1 MWSGR
6 PEGAKSHALHGPTP
20 DLGTFDARHTLP
32 SRSIPDSHVTTQRP
46 GVIVRPRPAAPA
58 VVEATAE
65 APVQVIVEPSSPQ
78 PAPVVRFAHVNSAAA
93 QPQSTVASE
102 PGGARTSAASPDSMP
117 DARKPE
123 AAPVPVSSAPSPPA
137 PEPVVASPS
146 SPAVV
151 FAPTAEPKMS
161 MSVTEQTPA
170 ALPTTDDFAAMFG
183 DTQVNLNTYN
193 VGDRVKARVVQ
204 VSTQAVFLDLGGK
217 SEGMLDI
224 ASVLDKDGHITV
236 QPGDTVEAYVISFQ
250 GGSIRLAKVLSGGD
264 DATAMLAEA
273 ASQGIPV
280 EGKVTGVNKGGFTVQ
295 VMGKQG
301 FCPLSQ
307 IDFEVG
313 EPNSWI
319 DKTVRFK
326 IIRVEEGGRNVVVS
340 ATQLIRDERESRA
353 ADTIA
358 SIAPGAEFE
367 GVVTRVQPFGAFVDI
382 GGIEGLLH
390 VSEISHTRL
399 SSAEDALS
407 KGDRVR
413 VKVKS
418 FEDSADPKARRLSL
432 SMRALQEDPWSAS
445 IGRFEIGRSY
455 PGTVTRLERFGAF
468 VEVAAG
474 VEGLVHISEMSMG
487 KRINEPKEVV
497 NPGDSIEVQVL
508 NIDPLRRQIALSIKA
523 LQADPW
529 AAAASRFALGQTVS
543 GTVDTV
549 VEKGVRVSLED
560 GFEAFIPMGQMADG
574 ENKGTTN
581 KFRPGTDIQA
591 RVIEVNTEKRRITL
605 SRRPD
610 DETGRREFES
620 YKASESKAGMG
631 TLGDLLKA
639 RTSR

>member
-1 MWSGR
+1 
-6 PEGAKSHALHGPTP
+6 
-20 DLGTFDARHTLP
+20 
-32 SRSIPDSHVTTQRP
+32 
-46 GVIVRPRPAAPA
+46 
-58 VVEATAE
+58 
-65 APVQVIVEPSSPQ
+65 
-78 PAPVVRFAHVNSAAA
+78 VRFAHVASAPAAGSAVAVSDSAPVAAKSAPTPVVSVASVPAA
-93 QPQSTVASE
+93 QPVAVSSSQPAVAS
-102 PGGARTSAASPDSMP
+102 
-117 DARKPE
+117 
-123 AAPVPVSSAPSPPA
+123 
-137 PEPVVASPS
+137 
-146 SPAVV
+146 
-151 FAPTAEPKMS
+151 APTAEPKMS
-161 MSVTEQTPA
+161 MSVTDSMPDA
-170 ALPTTDDFAAMFG
+170 ALPTTDDFAALFG
-183 DTQVNLNTYN
+183 DTAVNLNTYR
-193 VGDRVKARVVQ
+193 VGDRVKAKVVQ

-236 QPGDTVEAYVISFQ
+236 QPGDTVEAYVISFN

-264 DATAMLAEA
+264 DATAMLEEA

-313 EPNSWI
+313 EPSTWI

-340 ATQLIRDERESRA
+340 ATQLIRDEREARA
-353 ADTIA
+353 ADTIVQ
-358 SIAPGAEFE
+358 IAPGAEFE

-399 SSAEDALS
+399 NSAEEAVS

-418 FEDSADPKARRLSL
+418 FEDSSDPKARRLSL
-432 SMRALQEDPWSAS
+432 SMRALQEDPYSAA

-487 KRINEPKEVV
+487 KRVTDPKEVV
-497 NPGDSIEVQVL
+497 SPGDKIEVQVV
-508 NIDPLRRQIALSIKA
+508 NIDPLKRQIALSIKA

-529 AAAASRFALGQTVS
+529 AAAASKFAVGQTVA

-549 VEKGVRVSLED
+549 VEKGVRVSLAD

-574 ENKGTTN
+574 ENKGTSN
-581 KFRPGTDIQA
+581 KFRPGAEIQA

-620 YKASESKAGMG
+620 YKASESQAGLG
-631 TLGDLLKA
+631 TLGDLFKA

>member
-1 MWSGR
+1 
-6 PEGAKSHALHGPTP
+6 
-20 DLGTFDARHTLP
+20 
-32 SRSIPDSHVTTQRP
+32 VTTQRP
-46 GVIVRPRPAAPA
+46 GVIVRHRPAAPA
-58 VVEATAE
+58 VVEATTATPEAAVTVPAE
-65 APVQVIVEPSSPQ
+65 SPAPQ
-78 PAPVVRFAHVNSAAA
+78 PAPVVRFAHVTSTPEKTPARVTVEPAAPQPSASISVPAPVADKLPSAPA
-93 QPQSTVASE
+93 QPT
-102 PGGARTSAASPDSMP
+102 
-117 DARKPE
+117 
-123 AAPVPVSSAPSPPA
+123 PVVSPPA
-137 PEPVVASPS
+137 PEPVVGSSS
-146 SPAVV
+146 SPAVLST
-151 FAPTAEPKMS
+151 PTAEPKMS
-161 MSVTEQTPA
+161 MSSTDSMSAPA
-170 ALPTTDDFAAMFG
+170 QPTTDDFAALFG
-183 DTQVNLNTYN
+183 ETQVNLTTYRM
-193 VGDRVKARVVQ
+193 GDRVKARVVQ

-224 ASVLDKDGHITV
+224 ASVLDKDGNITV
-236 QPGDTVEAYVISFQ
+236 QVGDMVEAYVVSFN

-264 DATAMLAEA
+264 DATTMLQEA

-313 EPNSWI
+313 EPGSWI

-353 ADTIA
+353 ADTIVQ
-358 SIAPGAEFE
+358 ITPGAEFE

-399 SSAEDALS
+399 TSAEEAVS

-432 SMRALQEDPWSAS
+432 SMRALQEDPYSAA
-445 IGRFEIGRSY
+445 IGRFEIGRNY

-487 KRINEPKEVV
+487 KRVTDPKEVV
-497 NPGDSIEVQVL
+497 SPGDKIEVQVL
-508 NIDPLRRQIALSIKA
+508 NIDPLKRQIALSIKA

-529 AAAASRFALGQTVS
+529 AAAASKFTVGQTVV

-549 VEKGVRVSLED
+549 VEKGVRVSLAD

-581 KFRPGTDIQA
+581 KFRPGSEIQA

-610 DETGRREFES
+610 DETGRREFEA
-620 YKASESKAGMG
+620 YKASESQAGLG
-631 TLGDLLKA
+631 TLGDLFKA